1 MKDKKL
7 IKSMRSLFVRRYVM
21 ALVIIATLVTCAFL
35 SLQMVIIGQEKV
47 AAIVNVSGKQ
57 RMLSQRITLTAFDYV
72 SATRTIERNNAKL
85 NLSNLIDQFEFSHYG
100 LVFGDKTMN
109 LPSSMSKAVRNLYFD
124 DAENG
129 LDALVKRF
137 VVTARALL
145 FIPVGELSANHA
157 NFIALKKEA
166 SGDLL
171 SSLDRAVKQYQLDG
185 EEQVSFLH
193 RMEIFIWLM
202 TLLTLA
208 LEAAYIFRPLTKQ
221 ISKTLKTLIKAK
233 TELAEA
239 NIRIEEANRVK
250 GEFLN
255 MMGHELK
262 TPLNAIIGFADIMHL
277 SDYTDQE
284 TVKEYSG
291 NISEAGKKLLGIFNT
306 ILELIDVGRGDLNL
320 EIEKL
325 NATEIIRE
333 VADVMHFKAA
343 TKLIALNLD
352 LDDQSHL
359 IEGDRQRLSQ
369 AIGNILDNAIK
380 FSDEGTSVTLSLKE
394 INGQIIILVSD
405 RGRGMT
411 GEEIQFALQPLRQ
424 LDGSLEKTEYGLG
437 VGLTLARIF
446 IELHGGELLIDSS
459 PGRGTTVSM
468 ILPAA
473 AAESAAA

>member
-85 NLSNLIDQFEFSHYG
+85 NLSNLIDQFEFAHYG
-100 LVFGDKTMN
+100 LVFGDKSMS
-109 LPSSMSKAVRNLYFD
+109 LPSRMSKAVRSLYFD
-124 DAENG
+124 DAVNG

-145 FIPVGELSANHA
+145 FLPVGELSTDHA

-446 IELHGGELLIDSS
+446 IELHGGELLIDSL
-459 PGRGTTVSM
+459 PGRGTAVSM
-468 ILPAA
+468 IVPAA
-473 AAESAAA
+473 AAETAAA

>member
-85 NLSNLIDQFEFSHYG
+85 NLSNLIDQFEFAHYG
-100 LVFGDKTMN
+100 LVFGDKSMS
-109 LPSSMSKAVRNLYFD
+109 LPSRMSKAVRSLYFD
-124 DAENG
+124 DAVNG

-145 FIPVGELSANHA
+145 FLPVGELSTNHA

-468 ILPAA
+468 IIPAA